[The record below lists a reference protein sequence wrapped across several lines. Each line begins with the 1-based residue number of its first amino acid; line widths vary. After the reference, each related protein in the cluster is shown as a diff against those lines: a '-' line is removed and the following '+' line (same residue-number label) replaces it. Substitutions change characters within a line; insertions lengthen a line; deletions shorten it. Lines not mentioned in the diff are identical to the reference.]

1 MRIMM
6 KRLYLIA
13 TVIMLVLSSNAVC
26 AQSAKDVLDKC
37 AATVSNK
44 NGVQASFSM
53 ASAQYRSL
61 KGTIAIKGKK
71 FHASTDIATMW
82 FDGKT
87 QWTYLKNNDEV
98 SVTTPSEAQ
107 LQSLNPYNFINMY
120 KSGFKYTMTSS
131 NTHYNVH
138 LTATNPKR
146 KVQELFI
153 KVDKK
158 SYQPSEV
165 KMLQDSKWTT
175 FTITN
180 LRSVPMNDD
189 AFRFNSKD
197 FPTAEVIDLR

>member
-1 MRIMM
+1 M
-6 KRLYLIA
+6 KRIFLILS
-13 TVIMLVLSSNAVC
+13 VITCHFTFTL

-53 ASAQYRSL
+53 ESAQFKNL
-61 KGTIAIKGKK
+61 TGTIAIKGKK
-71 FHASTDIATMW
+71 FHATTDMASMW

-87 QWTYLKNNDEV
+87 QWTYLKNNNEV
-98 SVTTPSEAQ
+98 SVVTPSEAQ
-107 LQSLNPYNFINMY
+107 LQTLNPYNFINMY
-120 KSGFKYTMTSS
+120 KSGFKYTMTTSG
-131 NTHYNVH
+131 TQYTVH

-146 KVQELFI
+146 KVQEFFI

-158 SYQPSEV
+158 DYHPVEV

-180 LRSVPMNDD
+180 LRSVPMSDD
-189 AFRFNSKD
+189 AFRFNAKD